1 MREACAKVAMR
12 MRCGLPDRMSGRMS
26 GKKKNGRGIHS
37 APSSPPE
44 VSKPIWPGWILP
56 PLFA

>member
-12 MRCGLPDRMSGRMS
+12 MRCGLPDRMSGKRRT
-26 GKKKNGRGIHS
+26 GAEFIPR
-37 APSSPPE
+37 PSSPPE